1 MVMTRPAAEGTGAP
15 APGPPPTRP
24 PRRRIE
30 RARGLPGGRA
40 VVGGLLVALA
50 GLGTLVAWRQAA
62 GAPDHAYAVATRSIA
77 PGEVLTDAD
86 VRFEPIDL
94 PGGVG
99 GAALGAG
106 DEVAGR
112 VALGPLGEGEL
123 VQIGQ
128 LSDVGAEVPTAEVSF
143 ALPRDRAV
151 DGRLRPGDLV
161 DVFVTYDVGTDAVAE
176 GVRVVAVSDGHG
188 ASFTSTSEITV
199 TLALTDPDGRAELI
213 QAVRAGEVT
222 LVRSTHLT
230 GVRDDRPASAHP
242 PDPPEPPSTL
252 PPPETFEPPST
263 ASKDGPGTDA
273 GADTGSE
280 PPSTARHDGPG
291 TGAGTDTGSDPVAT
305 TATDAPAETTGGP
318 SLGGGA

>member
-1 MVMTRPAAEGTGAP
+1 
-15 APGPPPTRP
+15 
-24 PRRRIE
+24 
-30 RARGLPGGRA
+30 
-40 VVGGLLVALA
+40 VGGPWSAA
-50 GLGTLVAWRQAA
+50 CSWRWRDLGTLVTWRQAA
-62 GAPDHAYAVATRSIA
+62 GTPDHAYAVATRSIA
-77 PGEVLTDAD
+77 PGEVLADGD

-94 PGGVG
+94 SGGVAG
-99 GAALGAG
+99 GALRAG

-151 DGRLRPGDLV
+151 DGRLRTGDLV

-176 GVRVVAVSDGHG
+176 GVRVVAVSDGG
-188 ASFTSTSEITV
+188 GGSFTSTSEITV

-230 GVRDDRPASAHP
+230 GARDDRHAPAHR
-242 PDPPEPPSTL
+242 PDPPEPTSTL
-252 PPPETFEPPST
+252 PPETFEPPS
-263 ASKDGPGTDA
+263 AARDDGSGSDPGTDM
-273 GADTGSE
+273 
-280 PPSTARHDGPG
+280 
-291 TGAGTDTGSDPVAT
+291 GSDPGATTSDLGAT
-305 TATDAPAETTGGP
+305 TATDAPVEATDGP
-318 SLGGGA
+318 PLGGGA